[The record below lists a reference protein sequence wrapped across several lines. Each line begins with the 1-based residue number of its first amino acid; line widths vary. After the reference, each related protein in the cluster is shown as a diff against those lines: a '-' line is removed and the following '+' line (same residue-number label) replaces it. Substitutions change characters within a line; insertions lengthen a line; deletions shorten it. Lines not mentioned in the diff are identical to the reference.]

1 MSSGKAMD
9 IRNMGARILDAFGAS
24 IAGVTNGGT
33 KDVAAGS
40 LDARTV
46 GATKA
51 GATSLGV
58 RESIRLHLIIGLSVV
73 GLLAGGLGGWASTQQ
88 ISGAL
93 IAPGQIVVESNVKKV
108 QHPTGGVVGEV
119 RARDGDRVK
128 AGDILVRLDD
138 TVTRASLAIVTKNLD
153 AAYARAARLEAE
165 QRGIDHI
172 NFPMQVLDRT
182 NDPDVNNLMR
192 SEMKLFDVRVNG
204 RAGQKAQLRE
214 RVTQLNEEIAG
225 LTAQEKAKDQEIAL
239 VEKELEGVRQL
250 YDQHLVQISRL
261 TTLERDAARLNG
273 ERAQYI
279 ASRAQAKG
287 KISETELQIIQV
299 DKDMVSEVSK
309 DLRETND
316 KIGEFVERKVTAEDQ
331 LRRVDIRAPQNGMVL
346 QSTVHTVGGV
356 ITAGDAI
363 MLIVPQSD
371 DLQVEAKVNP
381 QDIDKL
387 QVGQKTLLRLSA
399 LNQRTTPELNGVVSR
414 VSPDVTTDQRTGQSY
429 YTIRVT
435 MPSEEIARLDAAK
448 LIPGMP
454 VEAFVQTGDR
464 TMMSY
469 LMKPLHDQLMR
480 AFREK

>member
-1 MSSGKAMD
+1 VSEG
-9 IRNMGARILDAFGAS
+9 GAK
-24 IAGVTNGGT
+24 GV
-33 KDVAAGS
+33 AQ
-40 LDARTV
+40 
-46 GATKA
+46 
-51 GATSLGV
+51 
-58 RESIRLHLIIGLSVV
+58 SIRLHLIVGLSVV
-73 GLLAGGLGGWASTQQ
+73 GVLAGGLGGWASTQE

-119 RARDGDRVK
+119 RARDGDLVK

-138 TVTRASLAIVTKNLD
+138 TVTKASLAIVTKNLD

-165 QRGIDHI
+165 QRGLDHI
-172 NFPMQVLDRT
+172 NFPMELLERT
-182 NDPDVNNLMR
+182 NDPDVNNLMK
-192 SEMKLFDVRVNG
+192 SEMKLFDVRVTG
-204 RAGQKAQLRE
+204 RSGQKAQLRE
-214 RVTQLNEEIAG
+214 RITQLNEEIAG
-225 LTAQEKAKDQEIAL
+225 LTAQEKAKDQEIEL
-239 VEKELEGVRQL
+239 VEKELAGVRQL

-273 ERAQYI
+273 ERAQYV
-279 ASRAQAKG
+279 ASRAQSKG
-287 KISETELQIIQV
+287 KISETELQIIQI
-299 DKDMVSEVSK
+299 DKDVVSEVSK

-331 LRRVDIRAPQNGMVL
+331 LRRVDIRAPQDGMVL
-346 QSTVHTVGGV
+346 QSAVHTVGGV
-356 ITAGDAI
+356 ISAGDAI

-399 LNQRTTPELNGVVSR
+399 FNQRTTPELNGVVSR

-435 MPSEEIARLDAAK
+435 MPPEEIARLGDAK

-454 VEAFVQTGDR
+454 AEAFVQTGDR
-464 TMMSY
+464 TLLSY

>member
-1 MSSGKAMD
+1 MSKALTEAMT
-9 IRNMGARILDAFGAS
+9 RAVSRGGAS
-24 IAGVTNGGT
+24 GVPALASGR
-33 KDVAAGS
+33 AH
-40 LDARTV
+40 
-46 GATKA
+46 
-51 GATSLGV
+51 GV
-58 RESIRLHLIIGLSVV
+58 RHSIRLHLMVGLVVV
-73 GLLAGGLGGWASTQQ
+73 GVLAGGLGGWAATQQ

-119 RARDGDRVK
+119 RARDGDLVR
-128 AGDILVRLDD
+128 AGDVVVRLDD
-138 TVTRASLAIVTKNLD
+138 TVTKASLAIVTKNLD
-153 AAYARAARLEAE
+153 ALWARAARLEAE
-165 QRGIDHI
+165 QRG
-172 NFPMQVLDRT
+172 LDRIT
-182 NDPDVNNLMR
+182 FPRQLFARDADPDVNGLMA
-192 SEMKLFDVRVNG
+192 SEAKLFDVRVNG
-204 RAGQKAQLRE
+204 RTGQKAQLHE
-214 RVTQLNEEIAG
+214 RTTQLSEEVEG
-225 LTAQEKAKDQEIAL
+225 LSAQVHSKDQEIAL
-239 VEKELEGVRQL
+239 VQKELDGVRQL

-261 TTLERDAARLNG
+261 TALERDAARLNG

-279 ASRAQAKG
+279 SARAQTKG
-287 KISETELQIIQV
+287 KITETELQIIQV

-331 LRRVDIRAPQNGMVL
+331 LRRVDIRAPQDGMVL
-346 QSTVHTVGGV
+346 QSSVHTVGGV

-399 LNQRTTPELNGVVSR
+399 FNQRTTPELNGVVSR

-429 YTIRVT
+429 YTIRVS
-435 MPSEEIARLDAAK
+435 MPPAEIARLGDAK

-454 VEAFVQTGDR
+454 AEAFVQTGDR
-464 TMMSY
+464 TVLSY
-469 LMKPLHDQLMR
+469 LMKPLDDQLMR

>member
-1 MSSGKAMD
+1 MSNAEKQ
-9 IRNMGARILDAFGAS
+9 GAQG
-24 IAGVTNGGT
+24 
-33 KDVAAGS
+33 
-40 LDARTV
+40 
-46 GATKA
+46 
-51 GATSLGV
+51 
-58 RESIRLHLIIGLSVV
+58 SIRLHLIIGLAIVV
-73 GLLAGGLGGWASTQQ
+73 MLAGGLGGWASTAE

-119 RARDGDRVK
+119 LARDGDLVK
-128 AGDILVRLDD
+128 AGDVVVRLDD
-138 TVTRASLAIVTKNLD
+138 TVTKASLAIVTKNLD
-153 AAYARAARLEAE
+153 GLWARAARLQAE
-165 QRGIDHI
+165 QQGIDKVV
-172 NFPMQVLDRT
+172 FPPQLLERAD
-182 NDPDVNNLMR
+182 DPDVKNIIA
-192 SEMKLFDVRVNG
+192 SESKLFEVRVNG
-204 RAGQKAQLRE
+204 RSGQKAQLHE
-214 RVTQLNEEIAG
+214 RITQLNEEIAG
-225 LTAQEKAKDQEIAL
+225 LTAQEKAKDQEISL
-239 VEKELEGVRQL
+239 VEKELVGVRDL
-250 YDQHLVQISRL
+250 YDKHLVQMTRL

-273 ERAQYI
+273 ERAQFI

-287 KISETELQIIQV
+287 KITETELQIIQV
-299 DKDMVSEVSK
+299 DKDMVSDVSK

-331 LRRVDIRAPQNGMVL
+331 LKRTDIRAPQDGMVL

-363 MLIVPQSD
+363 MMIVPQSD

-387 QVGQKTLLRLSA
+387 QIGQKTLLRLSA
-399 LNQRTTPELNGVVSR
+399 FNQRTTPELNGVVTR

-429 YTIRVT
+429 YTIRVS
-435 MPSEEIARLDAAK
+435 MPPQEVARLGDVR

-464 TMMSY
+464 TMLSY
-469 LMKPLHDQLMR
+469 LIKPLSDQLMR

>member
-1 MSSGKAMD
+1 MS
-9 IRNMGARILDAFGAS
+9 GAEKQGAQ
-24 IAGVTNGGT
+24 G
-33 KDVAAGS
+33 
-40 LDARTV
+40 
-46 GATKA
+46 
-51 GATSLGV
+51 
-58 RESIRLHLIIGLSVV
+58 SIRLHLIIGLAIVV
-73 GLLAGGLGGWASTQQ
+73 VLAGGLGGWASTAE

-119 RARDGDRVK
+119 LARDGDLVK
-128 AGDILVRLDD
+128 AGDVVVRLDD
-138 TVTRASLAIVTKNLD
+138 TVTKASLAIVTKNLD
-153 AAYARAARLEAE
+153 GLWARAARLQAE
-165 QRGIDHI
+165 QQGLDKVV
-172 NFPMQVLDRT
+172 FPPQLLERAG
-182 NDPDVNNLMR
+182 DPDVKNIIA
-192 SEMKLFDVRVNG
+192 SETKLFEVRVNG
-204 RAGQKAQLRE
+204 RSGQKAQLHE
-214 RVTQLNEEIAG
+214 RITQLNEEISG

-239 VEKELEGVRQL
+239 VEKELVGVRDL
-250 YDQHLVQISRL
+250 YEKHLVQMTRL

-273 ERAQYI
+273 ERAQFI

-287 KISETELQIIQV
+287 KITETELQIIQV
-299 DKDMVSEVSK
+299 DKDMVSDVSK

-331 LRRVDIRAPQNGMVL
+331 LKRTDIRAPQDGMVL

-363 MLIVPQSD
+363 MMIVPQSD

-387 QVGQKTLLRLSA
+387 QIGQKTLLRLSA
-399 LNQRTTPELNGVVSR
+399 FNQRTTPELNGVVTR

-429 YTIRVT
+429 YTIRVS
-435 MPSEEIARLDAAK
+435 MPPQEVARLGDVRM
-448 LIPGMP
+448 IPGMP

-464 TMMSY
+464 TMLSY
-469 LMKPLHDQLMR
+469 LIKPLNDQLMR

>member
-1 MSSGKAMD
+1 MSVGEK
-9 IRNMGARILDAFGAS
+9 RGALQ
-24 IAGVTNGGT
+24 
-33 KDVAAGS
+33 
-40 LDARTV
+40 
-46 GATKA
+46 
-51 GATSLGV
+51 
-58 RESIRLHLIIGLSVV
+58 SIRLHLIIGLAVV
-73 GLLAGGLGGWASTQQ
+73 AILAGGLGGWASTAQ

-93 IAPGQIVVESNVKKV
+93 IAPGSVVVESNVKKV

-119 RARDGDRVK
+119 RARDGDVVK
-128 AGDILVRLDD
+128 AGDVVVRLDD
-138 TVTRASLAIVTKNLD
+138 TVTKASLAIVTKNLD
-153 AAYARAARLEAE
+153 GLWARAARLEAE
-165 QRGIDHI
+165 QRGLDNIV
-172 NFPMQVLDRT
+172 FPPMLLSRAD
-182 NDPDVNNLMR
+182 DPDVKAVIA
-192 SEMKLFDVRVNG
+192 SETKLFDVRVNG

-225 LTAQEKAKDQEIAL
+225 LTAQEKAKDKEIAL
-239 VEKELEGVRQL
+239 VEKELVGVRSL
-250 YDQHLVQISRL
+250 YEQHLVQISRL
-261 TTLERDAARLNG
+261 TVLERDAARLAG

-279 ASRAQAKG
+279 AARAQAKG
-287 KISETELQIIQV
+287 KITETELQIIQV

-331 LRRVDIRAPQNGMVL
+331 LRRVDIRAPQDGMVL

-363 MLIVPQSD
+363 MMIVPQAD

-387 QVGQKTLLRLSA
+387 QIGQKTLLRLSA
-399 LNQRTTPELNGVVSR
+399 FNQRTTPELNGVVTR

-429 YTIRVT
+429 YTIRVSL
-435 MPSEEIARLDAAK
+435 PPEEVARLGDVK

-464 TMMSY
+464 TMLSY
-469 LMKPLHDQLMR
+469 LIKPLNDQLMR
-480 AFREK
+480 TFRER

>member
-1 MSSGKAMD
+1 MIAFG
-9 IRNMGARILDAFGAS
+9 INFGGEEQGARA
-24 IAGVTNGGT
+24 
-33 KDVAAGS
+33 
-40 LDARTV
+40 
-46 GATKA
+46 
-51 GATSLGV
+51 
-58 RESIRLHLIIGLSVV
+58 SIRLHLIV
-73 GLLAGGLGGWASTQQ
+73 GLAVVVVLAGGLGGWASTAE

-119 RARDGDRVK
+119 LARDGDIVK

-138 TVTRASLAIVTKNLD
+138 TVTKASLAIVTKNLD
-153 AAYARAARLEAE
+153 AQWARAARLEAE
-165 QRGIDHI
+165 QRGLDKIT
-172 NFPMQVLDRT
+172 FPPQLLTRI
-182 NDPDVNNLMR
+182 NDPDVKSLIL
-192 SEMKLFDVRVNG
+192 SETKLFEVRVNG
-204 RAGQKAQLRE
+204 RTGQKAQLRE
-214 RVTQLNEEIAG
+214 RITQLNEEISG
-225 LTAQEKAKDQEIAL
+225 LSAQERAKDQEIAL
-239 VEKELEGVRQL
+239 VEKELAGVRDL
-250 YDQHLVQISRL
+250 YEKHLVQISRL

-287 KISETELQIIQV
+287 KITETELQIIQV

-331 LRRVDIRAPQNGMVL
+331 LRRTDIRAPQDGMVL
-346 QSTVHTVGGV
+346 QSAVHTVGGV
-356 ITAGDAI
+356 ITAGDAV
-363 MLIVPQSD
+363 MMIVPQTD

-387 QVGQKTLLRLSA
+387 QIGQKTLLRLSA
-399 LNQRTTPELNGVVSR
+399 FNQRTTPELNGVVTR

-429 YTIRVT
+429 YTIRVS
-435 MPSEEIARLDAAK
+435 MAPEEVARLGDAK

-454 VEAFVQTGDR
+454 AEAFVQTGDR
-464 TMMSY
+464 TLISY
-469 LMKPLHDQLMR
+469 LMKPLSDQLMR

>member
-1 MSSGKAMD
+1 MSGKKPK
-9 IRNMGARILDAFGAS
+9 GAR
-24 IAGVTNGGT
+24 
-33 KDVAAGS
+33 
-40 LDARTV
+40 R
-46 GATKA
+46 
-51 GATSLGV
+51 
-58 RESIRLHLIIGLSVV
+58 SIRVHLIIGLTIVV
-73 GLLAGGLGGWASTQQ
+73 ILAGGLGGWAATAQ

-93 IAPGQIVVESNVKKV
+93 IAPGAIVVESNVKKV

-119 RARDGDRVK
+119 LARDGDLVK
-128 AGDILVRLDD
+128 AGQVVVRLDD
-138 TVTRASLAIVTKNLD
+138 TVTKASLAIVTKNLD
-153 AAYARAARLEAE
+153 GLWARAARLEAE
-165 QRGIDHI
+165 QQGLDKIV
-172 NFPMQVLDRT
+172 FPSMLLDRAD
-182 NDPDVNNLMR
+182 DPDVKTVIA
-192 SEMKLFDVRVNG
+192 SETKLFEVRVNG
-204 RAGQKAQLRE
+204 RVGQKAQLHE
-214 RVTQLNEEIAG
+214 RVSQLNEEIAG
-225 LTAQEKAKDQEIAL
+225 LIAQEKAKDQEISL
-239 VEKELEGVRQL
+239 VDKELVGVREL
-250 YDQHLVQISRL
+250 YDKHLVQMTRL

-287 KISETELQIIQV
+287 KITETELQIIQV
-299 DKDMVSEVSK
+299 DKDMVSDVSK

-331 LRRVDIRAPQNGMVL
+331 LRRVDIRAPQDGMVL

-363 MLIVPQSD
+363 MMIVPQAD

-387 QVGQKTLLRLSA
+387 LIGQQALLRLSA
-399 LNQRTTPELNGVVSR
+399 FNQRTTPELNGLVTR

-429 YTIRVT
+429 YTIRVS
-435 MPSEEIARLDAAK
+435 MPAEEVARLGDVK

-464 TMMSY
+464 TMLSY
-469 LMKPLHDQLMR
+469 LIKPLHDQMMR